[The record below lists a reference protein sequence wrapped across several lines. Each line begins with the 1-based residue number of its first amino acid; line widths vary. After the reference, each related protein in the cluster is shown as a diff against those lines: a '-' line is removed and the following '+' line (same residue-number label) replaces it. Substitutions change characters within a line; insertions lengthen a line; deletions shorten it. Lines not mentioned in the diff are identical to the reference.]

1 MNRHTRTFEPE
12 GPHESLM
19 TDNEFMTFIERRP
32 EHERWQLIDGVPFC
46 MNPATNR
53 HQRLCLRLANL
64 LNDGVEAKRPGL
76 IALTERGLL
85 MPGVRRFRPVAD
97 VAVVVDDDGGSYTE
111 SFYLAAEI
119 LSPSN
124 TEEHIERKRLRYIQ
138 HPENLCVLVISQ
150 DVVRVQVWLRSSG
163 WAMREA
169 TSLRHV
175 VSVPELGVRF
185 DLKSLYRGTPLA
197 R

>member
-12 GPHESLM
+12 GPPEGLM
-19 TDNEFMTFIERRP
+19 TDDEFLTFIEERP

-64 LNDGVEAKRPGL
+64 LNDGVEAKRPDL
-76 IALTERGLL
+76 VALTERGLL
-85 MPGVRRFRPVAD
+85 LPGVKRFRPIAD
-97 VAVVVDDDGGSYTE
+97 VAVVLDDDGGSYTD
-111 SFYLAAEI
+111 SFFLAAEI

-124 TEEHIERKRLRYIQ
+124 TEEHIDAKRQRYIQ

-150 DVVRVQVWLRSSG
+150 DEVRVQVWLRSTG
-163 WAMREA
+163 WTMRLA
-169 TSLRHV
+169 TSLRNV
-175 VSVPELGVRF
+175 VAVPELGVHF
-185 DLKSLYRGTPLA
+185 DLKALYGGTPLV

>member
-1 MNRHTRTFEPE
+1 
-12 GPHESLM
+12 
-19 TDNEFMTFIERRP
+19 
-32 EHERWQLIDGVPFC
+32 

-138 HPENLCVLVISQ
+138 HPGNLCVLVISQ
-150 DVVRVQVWLRSSG
+150 DVVRVEVWLRSSG